1 MVAVP
6 ALQNTKC
13 EVVKRLQVCGFK
25 LNFKFSTKVRCRYR
39 RTGNN

>member
-13 EVVKRLQVCGFK
+13 EVVRRLQACGFK
-25 LNFKFSTKVRCRYR
+25 LNFSTNVRCRYR
-39 RTGNN
+39 HTGNN